1 MTGVPLQKIIEE
13 MQLTN
18 LTPEIPLEDVEIQ
31 SMEVNRP
38 ALQLTGFF
46 DHFDPTR
53 IQIMGKVEWAYL
65 STLPE
70 EEQVRVVEELF
81 ARNIPCLVAT
91 RGHIPSRR
99 ILDKAWLHR
108 VPVLSTQKTTS
119 GFTVRILHM
128 LEVRLAPMIT
138 IHGVLVDVFGEG
150 VLIVGESGIGKSEVA
165 LELIKRGHRLVA
177 DDSVEIRCYNETE
190 LIGTAPEVTK
200 YLMELRGVGVI
211 DIKAIFGVECIKDEM
226 PVSMV
231 IRLEDWAREKTFDR
245 LGMKEE
251 YAEYLGARIPCY
263 TVPVSPG
270 RNVAIIVE
278 TAAINFRQK
287 RMGYDAYRELE
298 RRFEEKMRRSLEG
311 GE

>member
-18 LTPEIPLEDVEIQ
+18 LTPEIPLEDAVIR

-65 STLPE
+65 ETLPE

-81 ARNIPCLVAT
+81 ARGIPCLIAT
-91 RGHIPSRR
+91 RGQIPSRS

-108 VPVLSTQKTTS
+108 VPVLSTQKSTS
-119 GFTVRILHM
+119 GFTMRILHL

-177 DDSVEIRCYNETE
+177 DDAVELRCYNETE

-211 DIKAIFGVECIKDEM
+211 DIKTIFGVECIKDEM
-226 PVSMV
+226 PLSMV

-251 YAEYLGARIPCY
+251 FAEYLGARIPCY

-287 RMGYDAYRELE
+287 RMGYDAYQELE

-311 GE
+311 ME